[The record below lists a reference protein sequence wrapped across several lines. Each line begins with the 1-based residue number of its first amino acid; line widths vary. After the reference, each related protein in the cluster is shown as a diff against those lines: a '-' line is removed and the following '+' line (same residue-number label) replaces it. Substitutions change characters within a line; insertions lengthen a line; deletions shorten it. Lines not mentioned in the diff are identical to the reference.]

1 VDQAPLELA
10 LRALRRRE
18 RSSAELAGWLGER
31 GVAADEVEHT
41 IAHLEELGEL
51 DDARF
56 ARRYAE
62 DKRELAG
69 WGAERIRAALLE
81 RGVAPERIEVA
92 MGADGAQRQAQRAG
106 ELLARRGGTLETEAD
121 RARALGYLTRKGYS
135 YEIAHE
141 AIREFERGTE

>member
-81 RGVAPERIEVA
+81 RGVAPEHIEVA

-106 ELLARRGGTLETEAD
+106 ELLARRGGRLETEAD

-141 AIREFERGTE
+141 AIRAFERGTE

>member
-56 ARRYAE
+56 ARQYAE

-106 ELLARRGGTLETEAD
+106 ELLARRGGRLETEAD

-135 YEIAHE
+135 YEITHE